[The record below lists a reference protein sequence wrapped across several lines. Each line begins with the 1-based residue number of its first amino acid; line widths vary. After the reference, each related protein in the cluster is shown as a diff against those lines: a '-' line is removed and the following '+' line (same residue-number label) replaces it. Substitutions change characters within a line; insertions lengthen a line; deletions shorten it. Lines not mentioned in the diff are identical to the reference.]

1 MNRDPDHVVL
11 RLWARLPVV
20 PGAVVTGVLVGA
32 AGTLPWAAL
41 AGINLKYGSR
51 WPWAVP
57 IMALYLWGFWRYFV
71 AGQGWPTPRPSGA
84 A

>member
-1 MNRDPDHVVL
+1 MHRDPGPVVL

-20 PGAVVTGVLVGA
+20 LGAVVTGVLVGA

-51 WPWAVP
+51 
-57 IMALYLWGFWRYFV
+57 
-71 AGQGWPTPRPSGA
+71 
-84 A
+84 